1 MMSTFKNC
9 LNIIKKNIC
18 SVFGMK
24 NFKNIWIHLVLI
36 FVSLISIFPFIW
48 LLSTSLKG
56 NSENIFAY
64 PPSIIPKEFTWA
76 NYVGVWHRVDLMR
89 YFINSMIVAGGTV
102 LLNLILSSLAGYPL
116 ARMEFKGKKITFFAI
131 LATIMI
137 PFQAIMLPVYLIT
150 LKLHLVDSVNDVMGY
165 IGLIMPFAVS
175 AFGIFLMRQAFLA
188 IPREMEE
195 AAIVD
200 GCNVFQVFWKVLLP
214 MVKPSLAVLA
224 IFTFIGSWGE
234 FLWPSIVLTKEAMY
248 TLPVGVN
255 NLQGMFSSNWRYIA
269 AGSIIST
276 IPIII
281 FFLAMQKYFISG
293 ENEGAVKG

>member
-1 MMSTFKNC
+1 M
-9 LNIIKKNIC
+9 IKKILQKF
-18 SVFGMK
+18 S
-24 NFKNIWIHLVLI
+24 IHSVLI
-36 FVSLISIFPFIW
+36 FTSLLSIFPFIW

-56 NSENIFAY
+56 ISENIFAY
-64 PPSIIPKEFTWA
+64 PPTIIPKDFTFA

-89 YFINSMIVAGGTV
+89 YFVNSMVVAGGTV

-116 ARMEFKGKKITFFAI
+116 ARMEFKGKKIAFFSI
-131 LATIMI
+131 LSTIMI

-150 LKLHLVDSVNDVMGY
+150 LKLHLVDSVNNTAGF

-234 FLWPSIVLTKEAMY
+234 FLWPSIILTKESMY

-255 NLQGMFSSNWRYIA
+255 NLQGMFSSNWRFIA

-276 IPIII
+276 IPILI

-293 ENEGAVKG
+293 ENEGAVKGDLVL

>member
-1 MMSTFKNC
+1 M
-9 LNIIKKNIC
+9 IKKILQKF
-18 SVFGMK
+18 S
-24 NFKNIWIHLVLI
+24 IHSVLI
-36 FVSLISIFPFIW
+36 FTSLLSIFPFIW

-64 PPSIIPKEFTWA
+64 PPTIIPKDFTFA

-89 YFINSMIVAGGTV
+89 YFVNSMVVAGGTV

-116 ARMEFKGKKITFFAI
+116 ARMEFKGKKIAFFSI
-131 LATIMI
+131 LSTIMI
-137 PFQAIMLPVYLIT
+137 PFQAIMLPVYLII
-150 LKLHLVDSVNDVMGY
+150 LKLHLVDSVNNTAGF

-234 FLWPSIVLTKEAMY
+234 FLWPSIILTKESMY

-255 NLQGMFSSNWRYIA
+255 NLQGMFSSNWRFIA

-276 IPIII
+276 IPILI

>member
-1 MMSTFKNC
+1 M
-9 LNIIKKNIC
+9 IKKILQKF
-18 SVFGMK
+18 S
-24 NFKNIWIHLVLI
+24 IHSVLI
-36 FVSLISIFPFIW
+36 FTSLLSIFPFIW

-64 PPSIIPKEFTWA
+64 PPTIIPKDFTFA

-89 YFINSMIVAGGTV
+89 YFVNSMVVAGGTV

-116 ARMEFKGKKITFFAI
+116 ARMDFKGKKIAFFSI
-131 LATIMI
+131 LSTIMI

-150 LKLHLVDSVNDVMGY
+150 LKLHLVDSVNNTAGF

-200 GCNVFQVFWKVLLP
+200 GCNVFQVFLKVLLP

-234 FLWPSIVLTKEAMY
+234 FLWPSIILTKESMY

-255 NLQGMFSSNWRYIA
+255 NLQGMFSSNWRFIA

-276 IPIII
+276 IPILI

>member
-1 MMSTFKNC
+1 MKDKFIHKI
-9 LNIIKKNIC
+9 NI
-18 SVFGMK
+18 
-24 NFKNIWIHLVLI
+24 KNIWIHAILI
-36 FVSLISIFPFIW
+36 FVSLLSIFPFIW

-56 NSENIFAY
+56 AGENIFAY
-64 PPSIIPKEFTWA
+64 PPAIIPKDFTLA
-76 NYVGVWHRVDLMR
+76 NYAGVWHKVDLMR

-102 LLNLILSSLAGYPL
+102 LLNLILSSLAAYPL
-116 ARMEFKGKKITFFAI
+116 ARMEFKGKKIVFFAI
-131 LATIMI
+131 LATIMV

-150 LKLHLVDSVNDVMGY
+150 LKLHLVDTVNDTMGF

-234 FLWPSIVLTKEAMY
+234 FLWPSIVLTKDAMY

-255 NLQGMFSSNWRYIA
+255 NLQGMFSSNWRFIA

-276 IPIII
+276 IPIVI

-293 ENEGAVKG
+293 QNEGAVKG

>member
-1 MMSTFKNC
+1 
-9 LNIIKKNIC
+9 
-18 SVFGMK
+18 MK
-24 NFKNIWIHLVLI
+24 FNFKNIPTHIILI
-36 FVSLISIFPFIW
+36 AVSLLSIFPFIW

-56 NSENIFAY
+56 AGENIFAY
-64 PPSIIPKEFTWA
+64 PPTIIPQDFTWA
-76 NYVGVWHRVDLMR
+76 NYSGVWQRVDLMR
-89 YFINSMIVAGGTV
+89 YFINSMIVAGATV
-102 LLNLILSSLAGYPL
+102 VLNLILSSLAAYPL

-150 LKLHLVDSVNDVMGY
+150 LKLHLVDSVNDTMGF
-165 IGLIMPFAVS
+165 IGLVMPFAVS

-255 NLQGMFSSNWRYIA
+255 NLQGMFSSNWRFIA

>member
-1 MMSTFKNC
+1 
-9 LNIIKKNIC
+9 
-18 SVFGMK
+18 MK
-24 NFKNIWIHLVLI
+24 LKFKNIPTHIILILVSI
-36 FVSLISIFPFIW
+36 ISIFPFIW

-56 NSENIFAY
+56 GGENIFAY
-64 PPSIIPKEFTWA
+64 PPTIIPKDFTLD
-76 NYVGVWHRVDLMR
+76 NYIGVWHRVDLMR
-89 YFINSMIVAGGTV
+89 YFINSMIVAGATV
-102 LLNLILSSLAGYPL
+102 VLNLILSSLAAYPL

-150 LKLHLVDSVNDVMGY
+150 LKLHLVDSYGDVFGF
-165 IGLIMPFAVS
+165 IGLVMPFAVS

-281 FFLAMQKYFISG
+281 FFLCMQRYFISG

>member
-1 MMSTFKNC
+1 MKLSLKNKHYISH
-9 LNIIKKNIC
+9 II
-18 SVFGMK
+18 
-24 NFKNIWIHLVLI
+24 LI
-36 FVSLISIFPFIW
+36 TVSLLSIFPFIW
-48 LLSTSLKG
+48 LISTSLKG
-56 NSENIFAY
+56 GGENIFAY
-64 PPSIIPKEFTWA
+64 PPVIIPKDFTWD
-76 NYVGVWHRVDLMR
+76 NYIGVWKRVNFIG

-116 ARMEFKGKKITFFAI
+116 ARMEFKGKKISFFAI
-131 LATIMI
+131 LATIMV

-150 LKLHLVDSVNDVMGY
+150 LKLHLTDNISDLAGY
-165 IGLIMPFAVS
+165 LGMILPFAVS
-175 AFGIFLMRQAFLA
+175 AFGIFLMRQAFMG

-195 AAIVD
+195 AAIID
-200 GCNVFQVFWKVLLP
+200 GCNVFQVFLKVLLP

-234 FLWPSIVLTKEAMY
+234 FLWPSIVLTKENLY

-269 AGSIIST
+269 AGSILST
-276 IPIII
+276 IPILI
-281 FFLAMQKYFISG
+281 FFLAMQRYFISG